1 MNCTLFTVLSYNYN
15 IVGEA
20 YFAGSSLT
28 FEPMGSSTMSIALF
42 ITDDDIV
49 EDIEQVFVSLS
60 TSDTSVEFIVSER
73 SYSIIDNDGKCKET
87 GTGG

>member
-1 MNCTLFTVLSYNYN
+1 
-15 IVGEA
+15 
-20 YFAGSSLT
+20 
-28 FEPMGSSTMSIALF
+28 MGSSTMSITLF

-73 SYSIIDNDGKCKET
+73 SYSIIDDDGKCTET